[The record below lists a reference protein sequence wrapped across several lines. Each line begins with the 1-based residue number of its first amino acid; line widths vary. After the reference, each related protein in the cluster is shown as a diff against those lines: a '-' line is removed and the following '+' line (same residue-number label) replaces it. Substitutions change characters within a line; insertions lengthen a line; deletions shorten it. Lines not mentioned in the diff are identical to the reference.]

1 MNILVMGAGA
11 IGCVLGSFLAKAG
24 HTVTLVGRAKHMD
37 AIRREGLRI
46 SGIFGEH
53 RIESLRPCVSV
64 NEAAGP
70 AYGFIFLTVKSYD
83 TERAV
88 DELAPLVNEDT
99 LVCSYQNGLGNVD
112 DVAARFGWAR
122 TVGARAIYGVRL
134 PEPGHAEVTVIAK
147 PTAIGRYDAATPEA
161 PLKQIADELDAAGLP
176 TVYTER
182 IATILW
188 SKVAYNCALNPLSA
202 LLDAPY
208 GRLLETAE
216 TRELMTEI
224 VQELYAVGKAMG
236 VELDPDNAEAYRRQL
251 FEELIPPTA
260 NHYASMREDFRL
272 KRRTEIGALN
282 GAIAEFGRE
291 QGVPV
296 PTNTHLTRLVRA
308 HELLH
313 STETR

>member
-11 IGCVLGSFLAKAG
+11 IGSVLGGFLTKGG
-24 HTVTLVGRAKHMD
+24 HAVTLVGRANHME
-37 AIRREGLRI
+37 AIRRNGLTI

-53 RIESLRPCVSV
+53 RIENLRPCVSV
-64 NEAAGP
+64 NEAAAA
-70 AYGFIFLTVKSYD
+70 AYDFIFLTVKSYD

-88 DELAPLVNEDT
+88 AEITPLVGEDT

-112 DVAARFGWAR
+112 CIAARLGWPR
-122 TVGARAIYGVRL
+122 TIGARAIYGVRL

-161 PLKQIADELDAAGLP
+161 PIKRIAKDLDTAGLP

-202 LLDAPY
+202 LLDVPY
-208 GRLLETAE
+208 GRLLDTPE
-216 TRELMTEI
+216 TRELMTGI
-224 VQELYAVGKAMG
+224 VQELYAVGKAMD
-236 VELDPDNAEAYRRQL
+236 VELEPDNAEAYRRQL
-251 FEELIPPTA
+251 FQELIPPTA

-282 GAIAEFGRE
+282 GAIAAFGRE
-291 QGVPV
+291 HGVPT
-296 PTNTHLTRLVRA
+296 PTNTRLTQLVRA
-308 HELLH
+308 YEQLH
-313 STETR
+313 STGA

>member
-11 IGCVLGSFLAKAG
+11 IGSVLGGFLAKAG

-37 AIRREGLRI
+37 AIRRNGLTI

-53 RIESLRPCVSV
+53 RIETLRPCVSV
-64 NEAAGP
+64 SEAGGVP
-70 AYGFIFLTVKSYD
+70 YGFVFLTVKSYD

-88 DELAPLVNEDT
+88 EELAPLVSEDT

-112 DVAARFGWAR
+112 CIAAQFGWAR

-134 PEPGHAEVTVIAK
+134 PEPGHADVTVIAK
-147 PTAIGRYDAATPEA
+147 PTAIGRYDTATPET
-161 PLKQIADELDAAGLP
+161 PLKRIAEDLDTAGLP

-208 GRLLETAE
+208 GRLLETSE

-224 VQELYAVGKAMG
+224 VHELYAVGKAMG
-236 VELDPDNAEAYRRQL
+236 VELEPDNAEACRRQL
-251 FEELIPPTA
+251 FDELIPPTA

-282 GAIAEFGRE
+282 GAIAAFGRQ
-291 QGVPV
+291 QGVPT
-296 PTNTHLTRLVRA
+296 PANTRLTLLVRA
-308 HELLH
+308 YEQLH
-313 STETR
+313 STVAR

>member
-11 IGCVLGSFLAKAG
+11 IGSVLGGFLAKAG
-24 HTVTLVGRAKHMD
+24 HTVTLVGRANHME
-37 AIRREGLRI
+37 AIQRNGLRI

-53 RIESLRPCVSV
+53 RIETLRPCVSV
-64 NEAAGP
+64 SEAAG
-70 AYGFIFLTVKSYD
+70 AIYSFIFLTVKSYD

-88 DELAPLVNEDT
+88 AELAPQVSEDT

-112 DVAARFGWAR
+112 CIAARFGWAR

-147 PTAIGRYDAATPEA
+147 PTAIGRYDTATPET
-161 PLKQIADELDAAGLP
+161 PLQQIANELDAAGLP

-202 LLDAPY
+202 LLDVPY
-208 GRLLETAE
+208 GGLLETSE
-216 TRELMTEI
+216 TRELMTDI

-236 VELDPDNAEAYRRQL
+236 VELEPDSAEAYRRQL
-251 FEELIPPTA
+251 FDELIPPTA

-282 GAIAEFGRE
+282 GAIVQFGQER
-291 QGVPV
+291 GIAV
-296 PTNTHLTRLVRA
+296 PTNRRLSWLVRA
-308 HELLH
+308 YEQLH
-313 STETR
+313 SVESR

>member
-11 IGCVLGSFLAKAG
+11 IGSVLGGFLAKAG
-24 HTVTLVGRAKHMD
+24 HAVTLVGRANHMD
-37 AIRREGLRI
+37 AIRRNGLTI
-46 SGIFGEH
+46 SGIFGQH
-53 RIESLRPCVSV
+53 RIENLRPCVSV
-64 NEAAGP
+64 NDADGT
-70 AYGFIFLTVKSYD
+70 AYDFVFITVKSYD

-88 DELAPLVNEDT
+88 EELVPVVSTNT

-112 DVAARFGWAR
+112 AVAARFGWAR

-134 PEPGHAEVTVIAK
+134 PEPGHAEATVIAK

-161 PLKQIADELDAAGLP
+161 PLKQIAKDLDTAGLP

-202 LLDAPY
+202 LLDVPY

-224 VQELYAVGKAMG
+224 VHELYAVGTAMG
-236 VELDPDNAEAYRRQL
+236 VELEPDNAEAYRRQL

-282 GAIAEFGRE
+282 GAIAAFGRE
-291 QGVPV
+291 QDIPT

-308 HELLH
+308 YEQLH
-313 STETR
+313 STGA